1 MRSHVRWLVPGFLL
15 ALSVSGPAWGYVEA
29 PYTLGKVIADS
40 TNIVLVEVTRVQKE
54 KGLIIFRKVKDLKGT
69 YDGDQLRHNIGSG
82 DRGYHPRESKY
93 VMTWAAVG
101 QQAVFFCNEEA
112 SETCIGTY
120 WYQCYREDQ
129 WWGMSHAE
137 PYLLRTFCGDADDLA
152 KGVTEILAGKEIVVP
167 CMVDANRE
175 RLHDRKGKLQ
185 RLKASLARQE
195 YDAKRDFIGFGADGV
210 DVVEYKTEVL
220 LAEGSPEWRFVPAV
234 AVADAGDRWMK
245 PAFNDSQ
252 WRTGKAPIGYGEEE
266 LANRGGTQIDEPG
279 QPFVFRRVVNIPAA
293 VLAGKGVT
301 IQLNVAADNCAHVFV
316 NGESVLDEG
325 EDDHEFAYWNQTVD
339 VDPKVL
345 KAGRNVIAVYVP
357 NGEASSDLYFDL
369 QLVAETPLP
378 PKRPAPKAVAKAGNA
393 SPPAGQSNT
402 SQDKVAKAKAPADDA
417 PAVEVTIDKAARTIT
432 IPCRIAARKLPN
444 LSEIY
449 PLEVIATAPPPR
461 GRKAHETVVTTDVR
475 ASQVHEALVSL
486 GLKPGAPA
494 RGEGGKASG
503 PEVTLALTLTDAAG
517 KTKLVPIEQTMIDTK
532 TKKPLAPLKWFFTGS
547 VQKQPDPER
556 DETVYAADLTG
567 TLIAIFPVT
576 NETVFQSNLTMA
588 DEPTL
593 KLETNKALL
602 PAEGTEVKLILK
614 VK

>member
-1 MRSHVRWLVPGFLL
+1 MRSRLRWLVAGLLL
-15 ALSVSGPAWGYVEA
+15 AISVSGPAWGYVEA

-40 TNIVLVEVTRVQKE
+40 TNVVLVEVTRVQKE

-69 YDGDQLRHNIGSG
+69 YDGDQLRHNIGNG
-82 DRGYHPRESKY
+82 DRGYHPREAKQ

-175 RLHDRKGKLQ
+175 RLHDRKGKMQ
-185 RLKASLARQE
+185 RLKASLARQD
-195 YDAKRDFIGFGADGV
+195 YDAKRDFVGFGADGV

-220 LAEGSPEWRFVPAV
+220 LAEGSPGWRFLPAV
-234 AVADAGDRWMK
+234 AVGNAGDRWTK
-245 PAFNDSQ
+245 PGYDDGG
-252 WRTGKAPIGYGEEE
+252 WHTGKTPIGYGEEE
-266 LANRGGTQIDEPG
+266 LANRSGTQISEYG
-279 QPFVFRRVVNIPAA
+279 QPFVFRRAVNIPHA

-316 NGESVLDEG
+316 NGEPVLDEG

-339 VDPKVL
+339 VEPKLL

-378 PKRPAPKAVAKAGNA
+378 PKRPAPKTVAKAGSA
-393 SPPAGQSNT
+393 TSPPKQEKT
-402 SQDKVAKAKAPADDA
+402 SPKASANVAPADDSPTA
-417 PAVEVTIDKAARTIT
+417 EVTIDKATRTVT

-449 PLEVIATAPPPR
+449 PLEVIATAPPPK

-475 ASQVHEALVSL
+475 ASQVHAALESL
-486 GLKPGAPA
+486 GLKPGQPA

-503 PEVTLALTLTDAAG
+503 PEVTMTLALTDAAG

-532 TKKPLAPLKWFFTGS
+532 TKKPLTPLKWFFTGS
-547 VQKQPDPER
+547 VQKQPDPEK

-614 VK
+614 VR